1 MICLFTDNV
10 GVLQLLLKEE
20 FQQAG
25 YDGYFL
31 RDWYATSP
39 YLYELGTPA
48 KVYQCS
54 NCGTIGMN
62 F

>member
-1 MICLFTDNV
+1 MDI
-10 GVLQLLLKEE
+10 
-20 FQQAG
+20 
-25 YDGYFL
+25 FL

-54 NCGTIGMN
+54 NCGKIGMN

>member
-1 MICLFTDNV
+1 MLEYYNRFSRKSSNKLAMMDIFW
-10 GVLQLLLKEE
+10 
-20 FQQAG
+20 
-25 YDGYFL
+25 